1 MNKRQQ
7 GFTLIEVMV
16 AIMLMAIVSVIA
28 WRGLDSVNRADEH
41 LKASAGQTREL
52 LAALGQLERDVALRA
67 GIELVEPVVVDTEHE
82 APPAPVALSV
92 RSAEGKGFR
101 LDLIRAAPRQ
111 DGALQRVR
119 WWLQGGTLYRAAG
132 PARTQFPLPAA
143 KDGVAVLSQVREM
156 DLRVWQPGKG
166 WRNLGGNN
174 QDNPQGLEI
183 TLVRDTPQGPE
194 RYRQVLGP
202 LE

>member
-1 MNKRQQ
+1 MSRHQD

-67 GIELVEPVVVDTEHE
+67 GIELVEPLVVDVEHE
-82 APPAPVALSV
+82 PPPAPTALSV
-92 RSAEGKGFR
+92 RSAERKGFG
-101 LDLIRAAPRQ
+101 LELIRAAPQQ
-111 DGALQRVR
+111 DGSLQRVR
-119 WWLQGGTLYRAAG
+119 WWLQGDTLYRAEG
-132 PARTQFPLPAA
+132 PARAHFPLPVAR
-143 KDGVAVLSQVREM
+143 DGVAVLGQVRAM
-156 DLRVWQPGKG
+156 TLRVWQPGKG
-166 WRNLGGNN
+166 WRNLGGNR
-174 QDNPQGLEI
+174 QDNPRGLEI
-183 TLVRDTPQGPE
+183 TLVRDTPQGTE

>member
-1 MNKRQQ
+1 
-7 GFTLIEVMV
+7 
-16 AIMLMAIVSVIA
+16 
-28 WRGLDSVNRADEH
+28 
-41 LKASAGQTREL
+41 
-52 LAALGQLERDVALRA
+52 
-67 GIELVEPVVVDTEHE
+67 
-82 APPAPVALSV
+82 
-92 RSAEGKGFR
+92 
-101 LDLIRAAPRQ
+101 
-111 DGALQRVR
+111 
-119 WWLQGGTLYRAAG
+119 
-132 PARTQFPLPAA
+132 LPAA

-166 WRNLGGNN
+166 WRNLGGNH